1 MSLTKPDQPVSE
13 SVNQPTPGTIL
24 GTAGIKNEYDK
35 STVLKEIRI
44 SQERQ
49 IIQLTIIPLSLGYT
63 RLWEYKMA
71 CQVISAK
78 IFIFIISQIYTPA
91 SKNVWI
97 NMESLSS
104 PAIVE
109 YWQ

>member
-1 MSLTKPDQPVSE
+1 MG
-13 SVNQPTPGTIL
+13 N
-24 GTAGIKNEYDK
+24 KNEYDK
-35 STVLKEIRI
+35 SVLKEIRI

-71 CQVISAK
+71 CQIFSAK

-97 NMESLSS
+97 NIEGLSS
-104 PAIVE
+104 LAIGRILAVGDK
-109 YWQ
+109 QQCMKGSFHLV